1 MLTAV
6 QPPSPP
12 GPGAVSTEPARF
24 QERVGGRDPPVA
36 QKPCLSP
43 GTLLPN
49 SEFPEPQADRRGRA
63 LPPPALPFSA
73 MTNTIITMTILKIL
87 FSAVRRGGTLARA
100 RPAPSPGP
108 LGLGTM
114 PATPRRPRP
123 RSKRGLSRALDTD
136 GRGSHGVTV
145 GSQRDAP
152 PQHAGVVCARHP
164 PSPQSVDIWGPSGAG
179 ARGECAGRGQCSW
192 PSCVTPV
199 TSSRLQAMNCTLR
212 TLLIWPV

>member
-6 QPPSPP
+6 QPPSLP

-36 QKPCLSP
+36 QKPCLFP

-49 SEFPEPQADRRGRA
+49 SELPEPQADRRGRA
-63 LPPPALPFSA
+63 LPPLALPFSA

-108 LGLGTM
+108 LGLGTV
-114 PATPRRPRP
+114 PATPQQAWALAGPRHRRARLARGHSGVSAGCATPTRWSRVRP
-123 RSKRGLSRALDTD
+123 SPALPPVRRHLGAERGWRV
-136 GRGSHGVTV
+136 GRGGV
-145 GSQRDAP
+145 SAP
-152 PQHAGVVCARHP
+152 GP
-164 PSPQSVDIWGPSGAG
+164 PA
-179 ARGECAGRGQCSW
+179 
-192 PSCVTPV
+192 
-199 TSSRLQAMNCTLR
+199 
-212 TLLIWPV
+212 